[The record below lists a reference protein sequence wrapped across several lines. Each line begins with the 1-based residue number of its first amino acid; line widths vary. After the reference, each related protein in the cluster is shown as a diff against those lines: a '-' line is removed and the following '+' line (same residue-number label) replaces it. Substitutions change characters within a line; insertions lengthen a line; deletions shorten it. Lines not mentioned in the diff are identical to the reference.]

1 MIGTTL
7 TRRELLGLIGSIA
20 GSAVMYQAMTSLGI
34 ADESPYRGPPKLEG
48 DVAGTSVLILGAGL
62 AGLTSALELS
72 AAGYQ
77 VRVLEYREKAGGRNW
92 TLRGGDTYTELGGFV
107 QKVGFARATISIP
120 VPGAFPT
127 TTTACS
133 TTAGASR

>member
-107 QKVGFARATISIP
+107 QKVGFAEGNYLNPGPWRIP
-120 VPGAFPT
+120 
-127 TTTACS
+127 
-133 TTAGASR
+133 